1 MNSLRRTLI
10 SRAFTLGAVAM
21 TGLLKPLHALA
32 AEWNKVAFDAKTL
45 PEALKG
51 AGVQNAVES
60 KDIVIK
66 APDIAENSA
75 VVPVEVTCKI
85 PGAQMISL
93 FADKNPQPLIAQ
105 FVIADGVEP
114 YISTRIKMG
123 DTGNIRVVVQAGGK
137 NYTASKEVKVTIGG
151 CG

>member
-1 MNSLRRTLI
+1 MNVLRRLFLT
-10 SRAFTLGAVAM
+10 RATALGAIVIA
-21 TGLLKPLHALA
+21 GVVRPLQALA
-32 AEWNKVAFDAKTL
+32 AEWNKIAFDAKTL

-51 AGVQNAVES
+51 AGLQNAVES
-60 KDIVIK
+60 KDIIIK

-75 VVPVEVTCKI
+75 VVPVEAHCKI
-85 PGAQMISL
+85 PGAQVISV

-105 FVIADGVEP
+105 FTIAEGVEP

-123 DTGNIRVVVQAGGK
+123 DTGNIRVIVQAGGK
-137 NYTASKEVKVTIGG
+137 NYSATKEVKVTIGG

>member
-1 MNSLRRTLI
+1 MNDLRRQFLT
-10 SRAFTLGAVAM
+10 RFAALGAAVVA
-21 TGLLKPLHALA
+21 GVLKPLQAFA

-45 PEALKG
+45 PEALKS
-51 AGVQNAVES
+51 AGVQNAIES
-60 KDIVIK
+60 KDIIIK

-75 VVPVEVTCKI
+75 VVPVEVNCKI
-85 PGAQMISL
+85 PGAQVVYL

-105 FVIADGVEP
+105 FAIAEGVEP

-123 DTGNIRVVVQAGGK
+123 DTGNIRVIVQAGGK
-137 NYTASKEVKVTIGG
+137 NYTAAKEVKVTIGG

>member
-1 MNSLRRTLI
+1 M
-10 SRAFTLGAVAM
+10 GAVAM
-21 TGLLKPLHALA
+21 TVLMKPLHALA
-32 AEWNKVAFDAKTL
+32 AEWNKIGFDAKTL

-51 AGVQNAVES
+51 AGAQNAVES

-75 VVPVEVTCKI
+75 VVPVEVHCRI
-85 PGAQMISL
+85 AGAQMISL
-93 FADKNPQPLIAQ
+93 FADNNPQPLIAQ
-105 FVIADGVEP
+105 FVIGEGVEP

-123 DTGNIRVVVQAGGK
+123 DTGNIRVVVLASGK
-137 NYTASKEVKVTIGG
+137 NYTATKEVKVTIGG